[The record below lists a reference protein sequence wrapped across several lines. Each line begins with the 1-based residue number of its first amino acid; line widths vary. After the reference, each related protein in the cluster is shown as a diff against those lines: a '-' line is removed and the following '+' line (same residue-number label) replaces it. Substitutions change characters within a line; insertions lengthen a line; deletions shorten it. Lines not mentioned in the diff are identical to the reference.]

1 MSAPTSK
8 SDAGARVQPHRRRH
22 LNPRAAAILVV
33 LTLVAVGG
41 FFFIKN
47 YQDARR
53 GTALLAKA
61 KQLLEQKQPNLALTY
76 LKQYVEMNPQDFDA
90 LDLRSKVLFDL
101 AHSYDQAMEAVK
113 VHDELVRG
121 DTRHQRQD
129 ARRRLVQLNL
139 LVGRPETAHTM
150 ARELLQAKTH
160 TAQDYRLAGRTAM
173 VLGLSSED
181 PKSWEEAIES
191 YGEAHRLEPGNVEG
205 AASLAYLEE
214 NQAHDTEKAV
224 QVLDALLAHAQKPDE
239 KAAAHLARYDFFI
252 GIDKVD
258 QARAEL
264 EQAVHIQP
272 DDPDVLL
279 RAATDALRR
288 GDTEAARHHIEAIP
302 AEKRNEMQLA
312 LIGEIDRRENKIDS
326 AIQDWREGLKFTG
339 GTSDTL
345 TWQLAYVLLRLGRV
359 AEARPL
365 IEQYHRLTDRAE
377 PIPKSLFLDSLLLL
391 QSDQP
396 AKAIEK
402 LEALRLK
409 TGDTNNK
416 VQKIGESESLAAD
429 VNFALAQCYEATGRD
444 RQALDAYRQ
453 AAKIV
458 RRTHGLKWAEPWLG
472 ATNVLLRANRLDDA
486 ATELEAGLVAIPGDA
501 SLLTKLG
508 NIRLTQQTRMS
519 REKQNWSTE
528 AKIIEMATKA
538 APASVEVIKLQ
549 VAYLAA
555 RGQLSEAATL
565 LEAATAAKHHIQSA
579 ELWALRAEVLRQ
591 LGQADKALEA
601 LDQAAAIVGD
611 QAPLRIA
618 RAMVLNSKGRDKAA
632 YDVLTE
638 GLKTVP
644 PDQRPALLRTLG
656 ELHSK
661 QNDPA
666 AARRAYAEWARLAPN
681 DPQPQLNVLEL
692 SLAAG
697 DEDTA
702 RTATAALEKLG
713 PFHAQIAHAMVLM
726 AERPSQPRGSK
737 ERAGRLE
744 EAGRILNGVVEQ
756 FPGKGEGYLLRG
768 QLLELQDKPDEA
780 IEAYRQA
787 REHSAGSVALQHL
800 FSLLAK
806 EKRFEELNNLRA
818 ELHPGELTLEL
829 EQMVAGIALMLGEK
843 GQVRSLV
850 DQVVRGELQGRS
862 TNVWRAGVL
871 SVLGEPRQAEEI
883 LRTLIQQ
890 KPDDLEPRLAMLFF
904 QVHQHDLQKAAE
916 TVEYI
921 RTRIK
926 TDRLEYTLA
935 TCYLAIGDLARAREY
950 YHLAIQKW
958 PSDQEIRRAA
968 ITFYQ
973 AAGFPEDAEAV
984 LRKVLEDEPEH
995 GWARRELAQLL
1006 SARREDPAAWSQ
1018 AIKLVGEQASPSDT
1032 AEDRLVRAT
1041 VLARAPDSARRQEA
1055 LPILES
1061 LAADSPGAVGAMSH
1075 DLLARIYLDAH
1086 DMDKSREHAEVS
1098 AAQGSDPNSIAFYA
1112 QLLLLMKKPDE
1123 ASKQIE
1129 RLARLEPESVRVLE
1143 LRALALQA
1151 QGKPEKAAAF
1161 LEQTFADLEKAPNG
1175 ETWGR
1180 QTIKIADKLKL
1191 DQAAEHMSRRLA
1203 DNWPKSAS
1211 VLASVLARRGQI
1223 AEALTFCQSAA
1234 DAGNPIEAGTTAS
1247 SIISLRPLGN
1257 EAEPLLKQADGVLAS
1272 CLQKQPKN
1280 LGLLAARANI
1290 KRLQG
1295 HYADAAKLY
1304 SNVLAQQPDNP
1315 LILNN
1320 LAWTLS
1326 EDLNQPTEGLA
1337 RIETAMKQMGRNA
1350 ALLDTRGTIFSHLG
1364 KHNEAIADLEAAAQ
1378 LDPSAPAFYHL
1389 ARAYDK
1395 AGRKAEFEKYRAQA
1409 RAAGLNPEQLQPNER
1424 AEMTQLMNK

>member
-1 MSAPTSK
+1 VSAPISK

-22 LNPRAAAILVV
+22 LNPRAAAVLVV
-33 LTLVAVGG
+33 LTLVAIGG
-41 FFFIKN
+41 FFFLKS

-53 GTALLAKA
+53 GTALLAEA
-61 KQLLEQKQPNLALTY
+61 KELLKKKQPNLALTY
-76 LKQYVEMNPQDFDA
+76 LKQYVELNPQDFDA

-121 DTRHQRQD
+121 DTGHQRPD

-139 LVGRPETAHTM
+139 LVGRIETAHTQ
-150 ARELLQAKTH
+150 ALELLQAKTH
-160 TAQDYRLAGRTAM
+160 TAEDYRLAGRAAM
-173 VLGLSSED
+173 VLGLSSDD
-181 PKSWEEAIES
+181 PKVWQEAIANYS
-191 YGEAHRLEPGNVEG
+191 EAHRLEPGNVEG

-214 NQAHDTEKAV
+214 NQNHDTQKAV
-224 QVLDALLAHAQKPDE
+224 QVLDELLAHAQKPAE
-239 KAAAHLARYDFFI
+239 QAAARLARYDYLI
-252 GIDKVD
+252 SVDKVD

-288 GDTEAARHHIEAIP
+288 GNTEDARRYVEAIP
-302 AEKRNEMQLA
+302 ADKRNEMQLA

-345 TWQLAYVLLRLGRV
+345 TWQLAYVLLRLKRID
-359 AEARPL
+359 EARPL

-377 PIPKSLFLDSLLLL
+377 PAPKSLFLDALLLL

-396 AKAIEK
+396 AKAIDK
-402 LEALRLK
+402 LEPLRLK
-409 TGDTNNK
+409 TSDTTK

-429 VNFALAQCYEATGRD
+429 VNFALAQCYEAIGQD
-444 RQALDAYRQ
+444 RQALEAYDN

-458 RRTHGLKWAEPWLG
+458 RRTHGLKWSEPWLG
-472 ATNVLLRANRLDDA
+472 AANVLLRANRLDDA
-486 ATELEAGLVAIPGDA
+486 ASKLEDGLVAIPGDA

-508 NIRLTQQTRMS
+508 NIRLTQQTRLS
-519 REKQNWSTE
+519 REKRDWATQ
-528 AKIIEMATKA
+528 AKIVEMARTA
-538 APASVEVIKLQ
+538 APTSVEVIKLQ
-549 VAYLAA
+549 VSYLAA
-555 RGQLSEAATL
+555 AGQLSEAASL
-565 LEAATAAKHHIQSA
+565 LERATDPKHHGESA

-601 LDQAAAIVGD
+601 LDQAGALVGD
-611 QAPLRIA
+611 QASLRIA

-632 YDVLTE
+632 FDILTE
-638 GLKTVP
+638 GLKTVSP
-644 PDQRPALLRTLG
+644 AQRPSLLRTLG
-656 ELHSK
+656 ELHTK

-666 AARRAYAEWARLAPN
+666 AARRAYAEWAKLVPN

-692 SLAAG
+692 ALAAG
-697 DEDTA
+697 DEEAA

-713 PFHAQIAHAMVLM
+713 PFHAQIAHAMLLM
-726 AERPSQPRGSK
+726 AERPGQPRGSK
-737 ERAGRLE
+737 ERASRLD
-744 EAGRILNGVVEQ
+744 EADRILNTVVDQ

-780 IEAYRQA
+780 IAAYRQA
-787 REHSAGSVALQHL
+787 REHNAGPVALQHL

-806 EKRFEELNNLRA
+806 EKKFEELNSLRA

-843 GQVRSLV
+843 GQVRALV

-871 SVLGEPRQAEEI
+871 SVLGEPKQAEEI
-883 LRTLIQQ
+883 LKTLIQQ
-890 KPDDLEPRLAMLFF
+890 KPEDLEPRLAMLFF

-926 TDRLEYTLA
+926 TDRLEHTLA

-950 YHLAIQKW
+950 YKVATQKW

-973 AAGFPEDAEAV
+973 VAGFSEDAEAL

-1006 SARREDPAAWSQ
+1006 SARREDPTAWNQ
-1018 AIKLVGEQASPSDT
+1018 AIKLVGEQATPNDT

-1041 VLARAPDSARRQEA
+1041 VLARAPEPSRRQEA
-1055 LPILES
+1055 IPILES
-1061 LAADSPGAVGAMSH
+1061 LAVDSPGAVGAMAH
-1075 DLLARIYLDAH
+1075 DLLARIYLDAK
-1086 DMDKSREHAEVS
+1086 DFDKAREHAEAS
-1098 AAQGSDPNSIAFYA
+1098 ATQGSDPNSIAFYA
-1112 QLLLLMKKPDE
+1112 QLLLLMKKPEE
-1123 ASKQIE
+1123 ASKQVE
-1129 RLARLEPESVRVLE
+1129 RLARLEPESVRLLE
-1143 LRALALQA
+1143 LRALTLQG
-1151 QGKPEKAAAF
+1151 QGKPDQAGAF
-1161 LEQTFADLEKAPNG
+1161 LEQTFTNLEKAPNG

-1180 QTIKIADKLKL
+1180 RTIEIAVKIGLED
-1191 DQAAEHMSRRLA
+1191 AAEHMSRRLA
-1203 DNWPKSAS
+1203 ENWPKSAS
-1211 VLASVLARRGQI
+1211 VLASVLARRGKL
-1223 AEALTFCQSAA
+1223 AEALALCQSAA

-1247 SIISLRPLGN
+1247 AIISLRPLGN
-1257 EAEPLLKQADGVLAS
+1257 EAEPRLKQADDVLVLA
-1272 CLQKQPKN
+1272 LKKQPKN
-1280 LGLLAARANI
+1280 LGLIAARANI

-1295 HYADAAKLY
+1295 HYAEAAQLY
-1304 SNVLAQQPDNP
+1304 KTVLAQQPDNP

-1326 EDLNQPTEGLA
+1326 EDLNQPAEGLA
-1337 RIETAMKQMGRNA
+1337 RIDTAIKQMGRIA
-1350 ALLDTRGTIFSHLG
+1350 ALLDTRGIILTHLG
-1364 KHNEAIADLEAAAQ
+1364 RHDEAITDLEAAAQ
-1378 LDPSAPAFYHL
+1378 LDPSAAAFYHL

-1395 AGRKAEFEKYRAQA
+1395 AGRKAEFEDYRSRA
-1409 RAAGLNPEQLQPNER
+1409 RKAGLSPEQLQPNER
-1424 AEMTQLMNK
+1424 AEMERLMKK